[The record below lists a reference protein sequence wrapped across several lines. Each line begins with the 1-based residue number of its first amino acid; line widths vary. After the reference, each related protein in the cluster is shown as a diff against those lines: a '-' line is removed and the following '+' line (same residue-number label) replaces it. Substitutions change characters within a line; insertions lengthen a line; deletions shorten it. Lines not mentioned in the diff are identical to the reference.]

1 MIEEGR
7 VEEIVFI
14 MILHQGIAIIP
25 TSSGATILRPIQVI
39 YRAGVEIPLACD

>member
-14 MILHQGIAIIP
+14 MILHQGITIIP
-25 TSSGATILRPIQVI
+25 TSSGATIPRSIKVI
-39 YRAGVEIPLACD
+39 YRAGVKIPLARD